1 MRIAIFDRDPN
12 QLVQFAQLLE
22 TQIVSDTPVVCETF
36 REEAAFQRNLS
47 RESFDLLI
55 FEWQFIDG
63 SGPRILQW
71 LRKWRR
77 DCVPIVAVGSRASEF
92 DLAQALDLGADDY
105 IAKPVHLH
113 ELRARVQRLVNRQ
126 GQGQSGTGGLV
137 RVGPWEFDRI
147 SHSAV
152 LRRETGATHLQ
163 ERYELTS
170 REFDIALK
178 LFQNIG
184 RTLSRSHLLES
195 AGSDE
200 ENASRTLDSHI
211 YRLRHKL
218 RLKAASGFRLQAVY
232 GRGYRLEASLDGESD
247 VTQPQRCDEASSMN
261 GWMFEPLVQSFD
273 NPGAFA
279 PTHNGAVFTRG
290 ISSGY
295 ERTQQC

>member
-36 REEAAFQRNLS
+36 REEAALQRNLS

-63 SGPRILQW
+63 SGPRVLQW
-71 LRKWRR
+71 LRNWRR
-77 DCVPIVAVGSRASEF
+77 DCVPIVAVGSRASEL

-126 GQGQSGTGGLV
+126 GQSGTGGLV

-152 LRRETGATHLQ
+152 LRRETGATHLL
-163 ERYELTS
+163 ERYELTP

-218 RLKAASGFRLQAVY
+218 HLKATNGFRLQAVY
-232 GRGYRLEASLDGESD
+232 GRGYRLEASLGGESD
-247 VTQPQRCDEASSMN
+247 VTHPPRCDEASSMN
-261 GWMFEPLVQSFD
+261 AWMFEPFVQSFD
-273 NPGAFA
+273 NSGAFA
-279 PTHNGAVFTRG
+279 PAHDGAAFARG
-290 ISSGY
+290 ISSGH